1 MKSFE
6 TVSAELKKVKTN
18 NVVTTTVRNIN
29 VTDMTTWQRV
39 AITLNTPVKGYV
51 ADEEGNYSEGEV
63 NVVFVS
69 VNPSTTP
76 VVTCTSPSTDS
87 PSFSFTSTFIL

>member
-39 AITLNTPVKGYV
+39 SITLNNPVKGYV
-51 ADEEGNYSEGEV
+51 ADEEGNYSQGEV
-63 NVVFVS
+63 NVIFVS
-69 VNPSTTP
+69 SLKKGSVGKVRYKSHSIC
-76 VVTCTSPSTDS
+76 V
-87 PSFSFTSTFIL
+87 